1 MRWGKRARKPQQTP
15 DTADTAESD
24 ALQEARKGTAA
35 EHPAIVV
42 TPDKK
47 AHSGAFVDGVFVEA
61 RESSYTERAPRDPGQ
76 HEREVAAGEVP
87 GENEAM
93 KHKSWV
99 GGNGRDEERDRGN
112 EHGGD

>member
-1 MRWGKRARKPQQTP
+1 MRWGRRARKPQQMP
-15 DTADTAESD
+15 DTADTAETD

-35 EHPAIVV
+35 AHPAIVV

-61 RESSYTERAPRDPGQ
+61 HESSYTRRPPRGPEE

-93 KHKSWV
+93 RDKWWV
-99 GGNGRDEERDRGN
+99 GRPSSPNVNGDEEDSP
-112 EHGGD
+112 